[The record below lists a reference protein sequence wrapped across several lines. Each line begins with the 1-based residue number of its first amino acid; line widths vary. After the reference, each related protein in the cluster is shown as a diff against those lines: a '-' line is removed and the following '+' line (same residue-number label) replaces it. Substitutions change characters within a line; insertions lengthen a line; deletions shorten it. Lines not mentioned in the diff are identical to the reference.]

1 MMSRVQK
8 GVVAG
13 FAATVV
19 VSVLEAI
26 NILGGPWVTPY
37 PDMLA
42 YMMGMEGNH
51 IVGWIAHIVIG
62 TVALGAIFGIVCPRL
77 PTDTP
82 ATKGIAFAVA
92 AFCILV
98 VGLLMFGKP
107 SVFSGEDGGLTIA
120 WLLVSNAIFGF
131 VMGSVYGMLIDREKR
146 AAKLMAAG
154 GIPAH

>member
-8 GVVAG
+8 GLVAG

-19 VSVLEAI
+19 VSVLEVI
-26 NILGGPWVTPY
+26 NIVGGPWVTPY

-51 IVGWIAHIVIG
+51 IAGWAVHLLAG
-62 TVALGAIFGIVCPRL
+62 TVILGGLFGVVYPKL

-82 ATKGIAFAVA
+82 ETKGIAFAVA
-92 AFCILV
+92 ACCFLA
-98 VGLLMFGKP
+98 VGLLMYGRP
-107 SVFSGEDGGLTIA
+107 SMFSGTDGGFTVA

-131 VMGSVYGMLIDREKR
+131 VMGSVYGRLADRERR
-146 AAKLMAAG
+146 AARLMAG
-154 GIPAH
+154 SVPAH

>member
-1 MMSRVQK
+1 MMSRVKK

-19 VSVLEAI
+19 VSILEVI
-26 NILGGPWVTPY
+26 NIVGGPWVTPY

-42 YMMGMEGNH
+42 FMIGMEGNH
-51 IVGWIAHIVIG
+51 AVGWIGHVLFG
-62 TVALGAIFGIVCPRL
+62 TLVLGGLFGAVYPRL

-92 AFCILV
+92 AFCVLI

-107 SVFSGEDGGLTIA
+107 AIFSGTDGGFTIA
-120 WLLVSNAIFGF
+120 WLLVSNGIFGF
-131 VMGSVYGMLIDREKR
+131 VMGTVYAMLVDREKR
-146 AAKLMAAG
+146 AAKLMAG
-154 GIPAH
+154 TIPAH

>member
-13 FAATVV
+13 FAATVI
-19 VSVLEAI
+19 VSILEVI
-26 NILGGPWVTPY
+26 NIVGGPWVTPY

-51 IVGWIAHIVIG
+51 ILGWIGHVVIG
-62 TVALGAIFGIVCPRL
+62 TVLLGGLFGAVYPKL

-92 AFCILV
+92 AFCLLI
-98 VGLLMFGKP
+98 VGLLMFGRP
-107 SVFSGEDGGLTIA
+107 TVFSGEDGGFTIA

-131 VMGSVYGMLIDREKR
+131 VMGTVYGMLVDREKR
-146 AAKLMAAG
+146 AAKLIIG
-154 GIPAH
+154 TIPAH

>member
-1 MMSRVQK
+1 MMSRVKK
-8 GVVAG
+8 GLVAG

-26 NILGGPWVTPY
+26 NMMAGPWVTPY

-42 YMMGMEGNH
+42 YMLGMEGNH
-51 IVGWIAHIVIG
+51 VIGWIAHFLVG
-62 TVALGAIFGIVCPRL
+62 TVVLGSLFGIACPRL
-77 PTDTP
+77 PTDLP

-92 AFCILV
+92 AFAVLV
-98 VGLLMFGKP
+98 VGLLTFGNP
-107 SVFSGEDGGLTIA
+107 SIFSGEDGGMTIA

-131 VMGSVYGMLIDREKR
+131 VLGSVYGTLVDREKR
-146 AAKLMAAG
+146 AAKMMA

>member
-19 VSVLEAI
+19 VSILEAI
-26 NILGGPWVTPY
+26 NMMAGPWVTPY

-51 IVGWIAHIVIG
+51 IVGWIAHVVAG
-62 TVALGAIFGIVCPRL
+62 TVVLGALYGIACPRL
-77 PTDTP
+77 PTDLP

-92 AFCILV
+92 AFCVLI
-98 VGLLMFGKP
+98 VGLLLFGNP
-107 SVFSGEDGGLTIA
+107 SVFSGRDGGMTIA
-120 WLLVSNAIFGF
+120 WLLVSNVIFGF
-131 VMGSVYGMLIDREKR
+131 VMGSVYGNLVEREKK
-146 AAKLMAAG
+146 AAKMMAG
-154 GIPAH
+154 VPAH